1 MSTGCSREAFS
12 LSTKSCWTYRAG
24 VHIGHCRG
32 RQPGHS
38 EKSEPLGRGC
48 EWACSSWSSTLGS
61 SVQRGHGQS
70 RDSLKQEFSATDMFL
85 FLNLSLLT
93 IYLALLYYPSDSI
106 TKKKKGM

>member
-38 EKSEPLGRGC
+38 EKSRPLAEDVNGPAAAGVAHWGALCKEGMGRA
-48 EWACSSWSSTLGS
+48 ETL
-61 SVQRGHGQS
+61 
-70 RDSLKQEFSATDMFL
+70 
-85 FLNLSLLT
+85 
-93 IYLALLYYPSDSI
+93 
-106 TKKKKGM
+106 